1 MKKMTLMGA
10 VLLAASCSFA
20 HAAEEGA
27 GCGLGASVM
36 EGKGGKGTNMA
47 AAILNNIIIANTFFM
62 TTGDGMMGCDPTQVI
77 QRDELT
83 EIFVAQNMDQITT
96 DTAKGSGDYLNV
108 LASLLGVPET
118 ELPRFSSLAQS
129 QFDTLFL
136 DGNQASDVI
145 SSLQVAMSSDQHL
158 APFALN

>member
-36 EGKGGKGTNMA
+36 EGKGGKGTNIA
-47 AAILNNIIIANTFFM
+47 AAILN
-62 TTGDGMMGCDPTQVI
+62 
-77 QRDELT
+77 
-83 EIFVAQNMDQITT
+83 
-96 DTAKGSGDYLNV
+96 DYLNV